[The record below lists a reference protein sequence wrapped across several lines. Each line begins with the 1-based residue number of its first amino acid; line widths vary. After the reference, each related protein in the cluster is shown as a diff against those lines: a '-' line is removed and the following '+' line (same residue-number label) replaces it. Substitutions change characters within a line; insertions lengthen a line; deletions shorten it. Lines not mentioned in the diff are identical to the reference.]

1 MEIGLTFVWLGGTFG
16 ITVYWMV
23 VRLTGWRSFIPLA
36 FAVIPFFAVFHMLRK
51 NLSQKRQVFYDL
63 ASFELSAAGCRN
75 ATDQEFIYAAIQSWY
90 GSLDAFTAYV
100 RGPLRD
106 ELLADHLGTSLPWNY
121 TLLIATPWITLGMD
135 ALAAQVRAGASFH
148 HLVSYG
154 SGVTLGLFGFW
165 WIAVVQF
172 VMLLAGRFPMPK
184 KGRWGLVQSLVLYLL
199 CVASIFS
206 GAIIGHWAYKA
217 SLAASLAWCAVSGML
232 ACLSG
237 GLKIFKS
244 AFGRS

>member
-1 MEIGLTFVWLGGTFG
+1 
-16 ITVYWMV
+16 
-23 VRLTGWRSFIPLA
+23 
-36 FAVIPFFAVFHMLRK
+36 
-51 NLSQKRQVFYDL
+51 VFYDL

-75 ATDQEFIYAAIQSWY
+75 AADQEFIYAAIQSWY

-121 TLLIATPWITLGMD
+121 TLLIATPLITLGMD

-165 WIAVVQF
+165 WIAVVQ
-172 VMLLAGRFPMPK
+172 LPGYNPK
-184 KGRWGLVQSLVLYLL
+184 P
-199 CVASIFS
+199 
-206 GAIIGHWAYKA
+206 
-217 SLAASLAWCAVSGML
+217 
-232 ACLSG
+232 
-237 GLKIFKS
+237 
-244 AFGRS
+244 